1 MNNTTFMGL
10 EIALRGLYSSQR
22 GLANVSHNVDN
33 INTPGYSRQVIN
45 QTAARPLLVVSG
57 AGMLGMGSDVVS
69 VDRVR
74 DTYLDEKYWSESKY
88 YGEWL
93 VKATIIEEMQAI
105 YNEPSDTGYTKIISD
120 FFNALQTLSTD
131 PSSEATRAMVMERGK
146 AVAKYFNSVA
156 THFDHMQE
164 DLNNMVYSK
173 VEEINNLADQ
183 IRELNLQ
190 IYNFEVM
197 GNKAN
202 DLRDRRDYLVDKL
215 SRLVNIEAYEVQTGL
230 KLPNGEPE
238 TRFMV
243 TISGKAL
250 VDHDNVVHLKC
261 EARTTNLNAEDINNL
276 YEVSWEDGNKV
287 NIKSGELKG
296 YLDMRDGND
305 GMVGLNGEKSP
316 EYKGIPYYQRKMNEF
331 VRVFAMAFNEGIIY
345 NGQTKTYEDVKGH
358 ADGYVLYPD
367 INDDD
372 APDTGIRFFTM
383 LGEDGKP
390 MSSEAFIALMRGAG
404 KPDGQEIDEFLDI
417 SDLTIDQI
425 QAGYAFITARNFS
438 ISWDIESDPSNNIA
452 ATDTAGEVSNNENL
466 KEIMKLRHNPYMFM
480 EGTPEDYIKTLV
492 SSMGVDGQQFT
503 LYMEIQENIMIQLE
517 NRRQSVSG
525 VSLNEEMINL
535 VKYQQIYGAAAKMI
549 QTYSE
554 VLDVL
559 VNRLGI

>member
-33 INTPGYSRQVIN
+33 INTPGYARQVIN
-45 QTAARPLLVVSG
+45 QTAARPLLVASG

-345 NGQTKTYEDVKGH
+345 NGQTKTYEDGKGH

-367 INDDD
+367 TNDTK
-372 APDTGIRFFTM
+372 APDIGIRFFTM

-438 ISWDIESDPSNNIA
+438 ISWDIESDPTNNIA
-452 ATDTAGEVSNNENL
+452 ATDTEGEVSNNKNL
-466 KEIMKLRHNPYMFM
+466 LEIMKLRHNPYMFM

-517 NRRQSVSG
+517 NRRLSVSG